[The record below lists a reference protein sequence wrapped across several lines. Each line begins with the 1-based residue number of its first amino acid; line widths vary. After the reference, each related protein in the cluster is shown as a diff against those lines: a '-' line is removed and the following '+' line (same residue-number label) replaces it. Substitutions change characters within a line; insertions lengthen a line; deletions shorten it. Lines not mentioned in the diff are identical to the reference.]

1 MSKTENRTICE
12 SPSIS
17 ERRNRREPVD
27 RGSGTVLI
35 LGAGLV
41 LLILFG
47 AILLMLQASVAANR
61 AATAADLSALAA
73 ADTLRGLRDGDPCR
87 VAAEVAARN
96 GAELAGCEAD
106 SGDQSVQVDTEAA
119 VPLLPL
125 PATGQARA
133 GPPP

>member
-1 MSKTENRTICE
+1 MLKGGA
-12 SPSIS
+12 
-17 ERRNRREPVD
+17 D
-27 RGSGTVLI
+27 QGSGTVLV

-41 LLILFG
+41 VLILSV
-47 AILLMLQASVAANR
+47 AVLLMLQAGVAANR

-73 ADTLRGLRDGDPCR
+73 ADTLRGLRTGDPCT
-87 VAAEVAARN
+87 VAAEVATRN
-96 GAELAGCEAD
+96 GAELASCTPESA
-106 SGDQSVQVDTEAA
+106 DQSVQVATEVA

>member
-1 MSKTENRTICE
+1 MLKGGAE
-12 SPSIS
+12 
-17 ERRNRREPVD
+17 D
-27 RGSGTVLI
+27 GSGTVLV

-41 LLILFG
+41 VLILSG
-47 AILLMLQASVAANR
+47 AVLLMLQAGVAANR

-73 ADTLRGLRDGDPCR
+73 ADTLRGLRPGDPCT

-96 GAELAGCEAD
+96 GAELAGCTAEP
-106 SGDQSVQVDTEAA
+106 GDQSVQVATEMA
-119 VPLLPL
+119 VPLLPF